1 MKGICPYCD
10 DNGCEECTGK
20 EKEMNETD
28 FRNAQVGD
36 RVWDVVLGHGSIEK
50 IKGDSSSYPIV
61 VLFDNDTREIYT
73 VDGKVTMEYNRTL
86 FWSEIQITPPP
97 RPKRNVVKVVQRW
110 MVVRPSAAY
119 KDGVAVEICFT
130 RELAEIQVEIRG
142 GTISGPY
149 SFECEGEE

>member
-86 FWSEIQITPPP
+86 FWSEVQITPPP
-97 RPKRNVVKVVQRW
+97 RPKRKKKVEIVRYANIYKNPRGMDSYQACIYQTEEDAEMYKASDRIVIVKV
-110 MVVRPSAAY
+110 PIAFE
-119 KDGVAVEICFT
+119 VE
-130 RELAEIQVEIRG
+130 E
-142 GTISGPY
+142 
-149 SFECEGEE
+149 